1 MPMHPHAQPNFRNLF
16 WYPFKVTMIT
26 ALRTFPIIGKRFSWG
41 YHNTLAP
48 QVLDEGS
55 KARVE
60 ANVEFN
66 DVSKHA
72 HQYAAD
78 REASDLVP
86 SVWRPQTI
94 LYPYE
99 RLEDMEPWLFV
110 PGNYNGRIGV
120 IWETCTACKLC
131 VSACPNDCLH
141 MTTELRVDVLD
152 SAEGEHEGFGA
163 DLEVGGW
170 AAVEIEGVAEEQA
183 TFNLATAHDDVPESW
198 RFGEVLDLTGD
209 TVTVRWNDSGQ
220 EEVMGREGVHT
231 ADDQIVSGRID
242 LGRCMFCGL
251 CMEACGFTSFFMT
264 NEYDGMSGFTRQDLW
279 FDASRT
285 RVLPSVHQEVVDA
298 ELAKRANK
306 ERDKRAKKAARE
318 AKAAAEAPKP
328 VEAEVE
334 TVKPAEPEVAETK
347 TLSKEEK
354 KQAELER
361 VKERSKSIDFAV
373 LGTANADEKDD
384 LQTIKGVGPFIEEK
398 LNALGIYTFSQI
410 SKMTSA
416 LEDQVNEAIEF
427 FPGRVKRDEWA
438 NQARALLEQTV
449 KEDA

>member
-131 VSACPNDCLH
+131 VDRLSKRLP
-141 MTTELRVDVLD
+141 
-152 SAEGEHEGFGA
+152 
-163 DLEVGGW
+163 
-170 AAVEIEGVAEEQA
+170 
-183 TFNLATAHDDVPESW
+183 AHDHRTS
-198 RFGEVLDLTGD
+198 RG
-209 TVTVRWNDSGQ
+209 RAGQ
-220 EEVMGREGVHT
+220 R
-231 ADDQIVSGRID
+231 
-242 LGRCMFCGL
+242 
-251 CMEACGFTSFFMT
+251 
-264 NEYDGMSGFTRQDLW
+264 
-279 FDASRT
+279 
-285 RVLPSVHQEVVDA
+285 
-298 ELAKRANK
+298 
-306 ERDKRAKKAARE
+306 
-318 AKAAAEAPKP
+318 
-328 VEAEVE
+328 
-334 TVKPAEPEVAETK
+334 
-347 TLSKEEK
+347 
-354 KQAELER
+354 
-361 VKERSKSIDFAV
+361 
-373 LGTANADEKDD
+373 
-384 LQTIKGVGPFIEEK
+384 
-398 LNALGIYTFSQI
+398 
-410 SKMTSA
+410 
-416 LEDQVNEAIEF
+416 
-427 FPGRVKRDEWA
+427 
-438 NQARALLEQTV
+438 
-449 KEDA
+449 